1 MKIALISAA
10 NSIHTQR
17 WAAAL
22 KKRGHDV
29 CVISCVNHTCN
40 SNEFQQLSI
49 RSKALKIP
57 APLGYYLNAAELRK
71 FIKKEEF
78 DIINVHYASGY
89 GTLGRKAGL
98 EHALLNIWGSDVY
111 DYPYKSK
118 INMATIKK
126 NLSYYKYIASTSK
139 CMAKQAKRLVPLK
152 NVYLTPFGVDIDLFK
167 PIEGLKDNDK
177 FLFGTVKTLSPKYG
191 IEDSINAF
199 MLLYQRLLTE
209 GKKSLAEKIS
219 YEIYGK
225 GELKEYLQNLIERK
239 GFSDK
244 IKLMGYVENS
254 SLSYIINRFDVFAV
268 NSILDSESFGVAAVE
283 AMACGV
289 PCVVSDADGLKEV
302 VSATG
307 GGIIV
312 PKNDIYAISNA
323 MYDLLM
329 NEEKRQELGKAGYYG
344 VRQLYDWNYNVDEML
359 AIYERMMHD
368 KIA

>member
-17 WAAAL
+17 WAVAL

-126 NLSYYKYIASTSK
+126 NLSYYKYIASTS
-139 CMAKQAKRLVPLK
+139 
-152 NVYLTPFGVDIDLFK
+152 
-167 PIEGLKDNDK
+167 
-177 FLFGTVKTLSPKYG
+177 
-191 IEDSINAF
+191 
-199 MLLYQRLLTE
+199 
-209 GKKSLAEKIS
+209 
-219 YEIYGK
+219 
-225 GELKEYLQNLIERK
+225 
-239 GFSDK
+239 
-244 IKLMGYVENS
+244 
-254 SLSYIINRFDVFAV
+254 
-268 NSILDSESFGVAAVE
+268 
-283 AMACGV
+283 
-289 PCVVSDADGLKEV
+289 
-302 VSATG
+302 
-307 GGIIV
+307 
-312 PKNDIYAISNA
+312 
-323 MYDLLM
+323 
-329 NEEKRQELGKAGYYG
+329 
-344 VRQLYDWNYNVDEML
+344 
-359 AIYERMMHD
+359 
-368 KIA
+368 

>member
-1 MKIALISAA
+1 
-10 NSIHTQR
+10 
-17 WAAAL
+17 
-22 KKRGHDV
+22 
-29 CVISCVNHTCN
+29 
-40 SNEFQQLSI
+40 
-49 RSKALKIP
+49 
-57 APLGYYLNAAELRK
+57 
-71 FIKKEEF
+71 
-78 DIINVHYASGY
+78 
-89 GTLGRKAGL
+89 
-98 EHALLNIWGSDVY
+98 
-111 DYPYKSK
+111 
-118 INMATIKK
+118 
-126 NLSYYKYIASTSK
+126 
-139 CMAKQAKRLVPLK
+139 MAKQAKRLVPLK

-199 MLLYQRLLTE
+199 MLLYQRLQTE
-209 GKKSLAEKIS
+209 GKSLAEKIS

-254 SLSYIINRFDVFAV
+254 DLPNIINRFDVFAV
-268 NSILDSESFGVAAVE
+268 NSISESFGVAAVE

-289 PCVVSDADGLKEV
+289 PCIVSDADGLKEV

-312 PKNDIYAISNA
+312 LKKDIYAISNA

-344 VRQLYDWNYNVDEML
+344 VRQLYDWSYNVDEML
-359 AIYERMMHD
+359 AIYARMMHD

>member
-17 WAAAL
+17 WAVAL

-29 CVISCVNHTCN
+29 SVISCVNHACN
-40 SNEFQQLSI
+40 RNELYRLGI
-49 RSKALKIP
+49 RFKVLKIP
-57 APLGYYLNAAELRK
+57 APLGYYLNAAELHK

-98 EHALLNIWGSDVY
+98 KNALLNIWGSDVY
-111 DYPYKSK
+111 EYPYKSK
-118 INMATIKK
+118 INMITIKK
-126 NLSYYKYIASTSK
+126 NLSFYKYIASTSK
-139 CMAKQAKRLVPLK
+139 CMAKQAKRLVPLE
-152 NVYLTPFGVDIDLFK
+152 NVYLTPFGVDVDLFK
-167 PIEGLKDNDK
+167 PIDGLKDNDK

-199 MLLYQRLLTE
+199 MLLYQRLQTE
-209 GKKSLAEKIS
+209 GKSLAEKIS

-254 SLSYIINRFDVFAV
+254 DLPNIINRFDVFAV
-268 NSILDSESFGVAAVE
+268 NSISDSESFGVAAVE

-289 PCVVSDADGLKEV
+289 PCIVSDADGLKEV

-312 PKNDIYAISNA
+312 LKKDIYAISNA

-344 VRQLYDWNYNVDEML
+344 VRQLYDWSYNVDEML
-359 AIYERMMHD
+359 AIYARMMHD